1 MERDIRVRQ
10 SMCVALCRAVSF
22 LSYGACAALGE
33 YWRRKG
39 TSAF

>member
-10 SMCVALCRAVSF
+10 SMRIALCRAVSF

-33 YWRRKG
+33 YRWRRG